1 MTYDLNIGA
10 KRVVSDLRELAKLT
24 SDENGAQRVAW
35 TPTWEKARQWFIKKA
50 EDLGAISDID
60 TAGNIWIT
68 IEGESSESISLGS
81 HLDSVPNGG
90 WLDGA
95 LGIVVGLEI
104 IRRYKENNVK
114 PKKTIHIINW
124 ADEEGARFGRSCFG
138 SAASTGSLNISEMMG
153 RTDYNGI
160 KFEDAVKEY
169 NIDLGKVNEAS
180 NYFDDK
186 NIKSYLELHIEQ
198 GPVLENNKKD
208 VSCVYGAAGVERHYF
223 DFIGQSSHSGSFP
236 TEMRQDAFL
245 AAAESALSFRKIA
258 LKYNAVCT
266 VGQIFVD
273 PNVSTISPGK
283 CTISLDQRSINQ
295 DDLDNM
301 FKDAKNMA
309 NKAAIKNNL
318 NVNYRKIHSIP
329 AQLFDDELIEIC
341 KEAVFEETGEKTNM
355 YSGPLHDA
363 VEVAKVVPTV
373 MMFVMSEKGL
383 SHTKEENTPDEKLE
397 IGIRSFLRLVDKV
410 LNVK

>member
-1 MTYDLNIGA
+1 MIYDLNIGS
-10 KRVVSDLRELAKLT
+10 KRVVANLRELAKLT

-35 TPTWEKARQWFIKKA
+35 TPTWEKARQWFITKA
-50 EDLGAISDID
+50 KDLGALTDID

-95 LGIVVGLEI
+95 LGIVVGLEV
-104 IRRYKENNVK
+104 IRRYKENNIK
-114 PKKTIHIINW
+114 PKKTIQIINW

-138 SAASTGSLNISEMMG
+138 SAASTGSLDISEMIG

-160 KFEDAVKEY
+160 KFEDAVSEY
-169 NIDLGKVNEAS
+169 DIDLNRVNEAV
-180 NYFDDK
+180 NYFNNR

-198 GPVLENNKKD
+198 GPVLEKNNKD
-208 VSCVYGAAGVERHYF
+208 VSCVYGAAGVKRHYF
-223 DFIGQSSHSGSFP
+223 DFIGQSSHAGSFP

-245 AAAESALSFRKIA
+245 AAAESSLKFREIA

-266 VGQIFVD
+266 VGQVFIN

-283 CTISLDQRSINQ
+283 CTISLDQRSIDQ

-301 FKDAKNMA
+301 FKDAEESAKNIAM
-309 NKAAIKNNL
+309 KNNL
-318 NVNYRKIHSIP
+318 QVQIRKMHETP
-329 AQLFDDELIEIC
+329 VQLFDDELIEIC
-341 KEAVFEETGEKTNM
+341 KEAVFEETGERTNM

-363 VEVAKVVPTV
+363 VEVSKIVPTV
-373 MMFVMSEKGL
+373 MMFVMSEYGL

-397 IGIRSFLRLVDKV
+397 KGIRSFLRLVDKV
-410 LNVK
+410 LNKK